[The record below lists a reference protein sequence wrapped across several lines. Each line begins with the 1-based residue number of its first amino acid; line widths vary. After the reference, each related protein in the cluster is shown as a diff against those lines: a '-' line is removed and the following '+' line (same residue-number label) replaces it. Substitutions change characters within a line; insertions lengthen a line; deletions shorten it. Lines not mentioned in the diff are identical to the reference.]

1 MGHKQS
7 KDEKRAGAQRET
19 RQRTPP
25 PPGGVPA
32 AMPTGTAPHRRR
44 GHSERFPNGDLRGPC
59 RYFLAG
65 DCREGS
71 NCRYQHSQT
80 GADPMGGA
88 GSLLSPTSPS
98 PHSSGTPHTPQRSPH
113 KHTIR
118 TEEQALLLAMLQ
130 SLKDSLAAASTPAE
144 RSAIYRDMKK
154 AAEQYKQEQ
163 HRIREERA
171 RMRAASFS
179 SPSSTNNSMAERPS
193 PLRNVQFPTFP
204 YDSARFGQQQDEGS
218 EDRQE
223 CSICLDS
230 YTDGQEILVLPCLH
244 WFHSTCVQQWME
256 KHTECPLCQLDIVSA
271 LRSSP

>member
-1 MGHKQS
+1 M
-7 KDEKRAGAQRET
+7 
-19 RQRTPP
+19 
-25 PPGGVPA
+25 
-32 AMPTGTAPHRRR
+32 
-44 GHSERFPNGDLRGPC
+44 
-59 RYFLAG
+59 
-65 DCREGS
+65 
-71 NCRYQHSQT
+71 
-80 GADPMGGA
+80 
-88 GSLLSPTSPS
+88 LSPTSPS
-98 PHSSGTPHTPQRSPH
+98 PNSNGTPHTPQRSPH

-130 SLKDSLAAASTPAE
+130 SLKDSLATASTPAE

-171 RMRAASFS
+171 RMRAASFT
-179 SPSSTNNSMAERPS
+179 SPSSTNASMAERPS

-204 YDSARFGQQQDEGS
+204 YDVVRFGQRLEEGS

-223 CSICLDS
+223 CSICLES

-244 WFHSTCVQQWME
+244 WFHSVCVQQWME